1 MAARKAY
8 VLAAVVTGVLA
19 AAAAVCW
26 WRTHNIG
33 AVQRGWA
40 EASTHGCFA
49 CHGAGGVVGL
59 EDPGHGIGGV
69 PTFSSDDV
77 QAYAKSEAEIRE
89 WILDG
94 MPSRLRKDRAS
105 EPAEEQSLLRMPA
118 WRGRLS
124 DREVEELV
132 AFVKAV
138 SDFEP
143 PDNEAAREGL
153 ETARRFGCVGCHG
166 PQGRGNSP
174 NPGSLKGYIPSWD
187 GADLPDLARDDGEL
201 REWILDGSPKRLREN
216 PVARWFLQRQMV
228 QMPAYRNRVS
238 DSEVESI
245 LVYIRW
251 LRRGRS

>member
-1 MAARKAY
+1 
-8 VLAAVVTGVLA
+8 
-19 AAAAVCW
+19 
-26 WRTHNIG
+26 NIG

-124 DREVEELV
+124 DREVE
-132 AFVKAV
+132 
-138 SDFEP
+138 
-143 PDNEAAREGL
+143 
-153 ETARRFGCVGCHG
+153 
-166 PQGRGNSP
+166 
-174 NPGSLKGYIPSWD
+174 
-187 GADLPDLARDDGEL
+187 
-201 REWILDGSPKRLREN
+201 
-216 PVARWFLQRQMV
+216 
-228 QMPAYRNRVS
+228 
-238 DSEVESI
+238 
-245 LVYIRW
+245 
-251 LRRGRS
+251 